1 MREMSIAEIL
11 AEEQSAIIDM
21 AARIQILQKT
31 LDPYSQEYFLLQ
43 NDLVMLTQT
52 AIYLQ
57 RRLDDT
63 LPPDYLAST

>member
-11 AEEQSAIIDM
+11 EEEQRAVIHM
-21 AARIQILQKT
+21 VARIELLQKT
-31 LDPYSQEYFLLQ
+31 LDPYCEEYFLLQ
-43 NDLVMLTQT
+43 NDRVMLTQT

-63 LPPDYLAST
+63 LPPPYLD